1 MTEGLCSVGSSGRPS
16 SCTEFTIE
24 PSISAG
30 GVRAK
35 GQGDNSDETKLTMGD
50 RYLSSNVSG
59 IGNKIKL

>member
-50 RYLSSNVSG
+50 RYLR
-59 IGNKIKL
+59 IM